1 MTDDSYRWGRHTSVP
16 IFGDDEEVNQ
26 IMVTSI
32 DITELVETQ
41 QRLEDSLTK
50 VLDGFVTICS
60 YCKNIKDEEQ
70 QWLSNEVYAAKHMDF
85 HEFSHGLCP
94 TCYEN
99 LTDQKDLKPLG

>member
-70 QWLSNEVYAAKHMDF
+70 QWLSIEVYAAKHMDF